1 MFIDRVV
8 SLQKDRLTHLRRE
21 AAREEFE
28 NMNLVSKNKTTDK
41 ILLII
46 CHPKRDQHCW
56 IAQSFSLLVSV

>member
-8 SLQKDRLTHLRRE
+8 FLQKDRLTHLRRE

-28 NMNLVSKNKTTDK
+28 NMNMVIEKK

-46 CHPKRDQHCW
+46 CHPKSGQNCW
-56 IAQSFSLLVSV
+56 IAQSYSLIMSV